1 MQAPD
6 CPQDQRVAGMRAL
19 SCLRFETPFQD
30 RQGLDERQAQLEFW
44 GVRVTEDF
52 DEAVADC
59 DALFIVINDPQY
71 HLEYFTRA
79 AALGKPLFLDKPL
92 ADTVENGRQ
101 MCALAVETGLRFF
114 SASSLRFV
122 PQLTQACEAV
132 SEPLSCTVYGPLGR
146 APSGSSIVWYGVHS
160 FEMLQRAMGRGARSL
175 YTRKDDAGVVVT
187 VDYANG
193 SRGIVELTEGAYI
206 YGGCLRTTDT
216 AVPYVVDMNRAYSD
230 QLVEIEKFLTGAKP
244 PLEVE
249 DTLEVMA
256 MLDAAE
262 RSLHSGGVET
272 V

>member
-1 MQAPD
+1 MAHELKIAIIGLDSSHSIEFARRMQAPD

-101 MCALAVETGLRFF
+101 MCALAT
-114 SASSLRFV
+114 A
-122 PQLTQACEAV
+122 
-132 SEPLSCTVYGPLGR
+132 
-146 APSGSSIVWYGVHS
+146 
-160 FEMLQRAMGRGARSL
+160 
-175 YTRKDDAGVVVT
+175 AGWK
-187 VDYANG
+187 
-193 SRGIVELTEGAYI
+193 
-206 YGGCLRTTDT
+206 
-216 AVPYVVDMNRAYSD
+216 PYRH
-230 QLVEIEKFLTGAKP
+230 G
-244 PLEVE
+244 
-249 DTLEVMA
+249 
-256 MLDAAE
+256 
-262 RSLHSGGVET
+262 
-272 V
+272 